1 MAKMNGYQNRIRLM
15 NCSLYIPSPKPSDE
29 NNTVDVKN
37 NISDERLFFRSCV
50 KNRIIVF
57 STIPLAKNILDKIFH
72 RVFNI

>member
-29 NNTVDVKN
+29 NNTVDVKIIYPMR
-37 NISDERLFFRSCV
+37 ISFFRSWV

-57 STIPLAKNILDKIFH
+57 PTIPLAKNILDKIFH